1 MLCKIYSVFIL
12 KENLLKI
19 HFGVRVGYCANDA
32 VLELAH
38 QLKTNRA
45 DTTSM
50 IINMKSTFDN
60 VSRNTGLR
68 KILGAF
74 RRPPWKQS
82 NYLRGVRSDKALQK
96 LKSSL
101 HVASRNEWQS
111 DYDTPG
117 ETSHYYS
124 IVKKELYGG
133 KYPNPLKSFMS
144 SVSRHT
150 FSKLFQLR
158 TGHGVLGKYFR
169 TRGIDERDHNCECG
183 QLETVEHV
191 LKECPLHP
199 AARDLLGKVP
209 PELDPKILLDTK
221 KGLGAVVKFLDSLP
235 QLLC

>member
-1 MLCKIYSVFIL
+1 MKPDLPPGIAPWLNDRDK
-12 KENLLKI
+12 KEYNKKWENFWLQTKVVYR
-19 HFGVRVGYCANDA
+19 FVCAA
-32 VLELAH
+32 
-38 QLKTNRA
+38 
-45 DTTSM
+45 
-50 IINMKSTFDN
+50 
-60 VSRNTGLR
+60 
-68 KILGAF
+68 
-74 RRPPWKQS
+74 
-82 NYLRGVRSDKALQK
+82 
-96 LKSSL
+96 
-101 HVASRNEWQS
+101 QS

-124 IVKKELYGG
+124 IVKRELYGG

-169 TRGIDERDHNCECG
+169 TRGIDERDHNCKCG

-199 AARDLLGKVP
+199 AERDLLRKVS